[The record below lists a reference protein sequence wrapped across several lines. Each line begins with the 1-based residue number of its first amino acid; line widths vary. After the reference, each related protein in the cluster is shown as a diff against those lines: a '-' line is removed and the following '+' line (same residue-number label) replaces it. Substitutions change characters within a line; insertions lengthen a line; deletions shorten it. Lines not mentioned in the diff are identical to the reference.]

1 MGFEFV
7 GREPSPNSE
16 LLTGSDGVAP
26 ALNQQW
32 TICTSRL
39 GRLDCLFSDYPIWQV
54 FGEERLGDSLAGN
67 FSHPFDS

>member
-1 MGFEFV
+1 MGSEFI
-7 GREPSPNSE
+7 GREPSPDSE
-16 LLTGSDGVAP
+16 LLPGSDRIVP

-54 FGEERLGDSLAGN
+54 FGEEGLGDSLTGH
-67 FSHPFDS
+67 FSHPFDG